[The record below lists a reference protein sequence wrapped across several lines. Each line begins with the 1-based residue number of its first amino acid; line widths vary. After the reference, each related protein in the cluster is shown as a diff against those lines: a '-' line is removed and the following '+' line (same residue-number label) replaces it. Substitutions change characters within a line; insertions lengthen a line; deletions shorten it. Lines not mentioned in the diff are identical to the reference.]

1 MADRNPSFFGPVLP
15 PIEGSPPAFSD
26 DELMLIRARRLE
38 TDILRAASPA
48 WPDGPCRETIYPA
61 RRLSP
66 VSLLR
71 PADGATT

>member
-26 DELMLIRARRLE
+26 EELMLIRARRLE
-38 TDILRAASPA
+38 SDILRAASPE
-48 WPDGPCRETIYPA
+48 WPQGARLETIYPA

-66 VSLLR
+66 VCLLR
-71 PADGATT
+71 PVNRAPT